1 MEFVEIIVGLAGLLV
16 GLVMGWL
23 AGSTRTAGMAAAASA
38 EAATIRKELESAK
51 QETASLHYRL
61 SEAEAANARSE
72 ARCDEMR
79 RGIGEQREALK
90 QAEAAL
96 ANAFKSL
103 AAEALSRNN
112 EQFLT
117 LARENLA
124 ALEAKAIADLDARHK
139 AIDGVVAPVRESLG
153 KMDEQIRAIEKAR
166 GEAYG
171 ALSQQ
176 VESLVRMQ
184 GELRSE
190 TSNLVKALRAPAVRG
205 RWGEIQLKRVVE
217 LAGMMNQCDFF
228 EQHTVQGGEGK
239 LRPDLCIR
247 LPGGK
252 NIIVDAKA
260 PLLAYLES
268 LEAPTEEARCAKLRD
283 HARQVRDHMGKLA
296 AKAYWDYLKPT
307 PEFVVLFL
315 PGETFFSAALEQ
327 DPSLIEQGVG
337 EKVILATPTTLISLL
352 KAVAYGWRQE
362 QIADNT
368 ERICQLGQELYE
380 RLAVTAGHVAN
391 VGSALKTSVDR
402 YNQAVGSLES
412 RVLISARRFKDLGV
426 AAKTELKELQQI
438 EVSPREVMSS
448 LLGNG
453 VTEAAAAK

>member
-1 MEFVEIIVGLAGLLV
+1 MELAVIVVGLAGLV
-16 GLVMGWL
+16 FGAVVGWL
-23 AGSTRTAGMAAAASA
+23 AGSARAVGGTAAASA
-38 EAATIRKELESAK
+38 EAATIRRELESSK
-51 QETASLHYRL
+51 QEITSLHDRL
-61 SEAEAANARSE
+61 REAEAAKARSDS
-72 ARCDEMR
+72 RCDEMR
-79 RGIGEQREALK
+79 RGIDEQRETLK
-90 QAEAAL
+90 QAETAL

-103 AAEALSRNN
+103 AAEALSNN
-112 EQFLT
+112 NKQFLT
-117 LARENLA
+117 LAHENLA
-124 ALEAKAIADLDARHK
+124 ALEARAIADLDARHK

-166 GEAYG
+166 AEAYG

-176 VESLVRMQ
+176 VESLVRTQ

-268 LEAPTEEARCAKLRD
+268 LEAPTEELRCAKLRD
-283 HARQVRDHMGKLA
+283 HARQVRDHMVKLA

-337 EKVILATPTTLISLL
+337 EKVILATPTTLIALL

-362 QIADNT
+362 QIAENT
-368 ERICQLGQELYE
+368 ARICQLGQELYE
-380 RLAVTAGHVAN
+380 RLAITAGHIAN
-391 VGSALKTSVDR
+391 VGSSLKTSVDR

-412 RVLISARRFKDLGV
+412 RVLISARRFKELGV
-426 AAKTELKELQQI
+426 APKAEIKELQQI
-438 EVSPREVMSS
+438 EISPREVTPS
-448 LLGNG
+448 LLDGASNL
-453 VTEAAAAK
+453 AASK